1 MLAKTQLTTRGYSV
15 KPESLEEIQAWLSQ
29 LPATSIAQYTVALQ
43 RLLSAIP
50 DPTKSKL
57 VLSQAT
63 VRLAIASLTENKLKS
78 NRPKLI
84 VLPGAGGR
92 KSAMKIPG
100 IGAVKMPTSSQGM
113 GAGFGRPSTG
123 ISAAGRPAGDI
134 STGGLSGRKSAMKR
148 SPFGM
153 AGAPMGAAPMAPPS
167 VQPAAPPP
175 AAPPPAAPPADA
187 SPPAATA
194 QSVPRPQ
201 ARATQHGKPSS
212 SPGSEINIS
221 ASAKRE
227 PPRSAYALVDAPDS
241 VVSGDEFDV
250 VVGLSE
256 VQGANVVGAAL
267 ALPANTAYP
276 YVLSLQ
282 LVAEGFD
289 AVDGGSWR
297 QDVTATE
304 DDPYPQTNF
313 HIKAQAQEKGVQP
326 RALQVIYSIAG
337 QTIGFAVRPIAV
349 LSATSRAKPAAAET
363 TVAAIDFSVPTED
376 FAPDLTIHIIRDAN
390 IRSRLLW
397 TIESPHAA
405 VSQLSADAK
414 AESTDIGDEPDQY
427 AKRLV
432 QQVNQQEGSAGL
444 KALMRGIGKNVANQ
458 IPKSVW
464 AAIRAAADAAKG
476 PPSILILSEEPYV
489 PWELAAYAAPLAVAD
504 APAFLGAQTSV
515 GRWIL
520 GQGDTQLPPPHALGV
535 TSMAVI
541 WGEYNSA
548 KWARLQSA
556 EDEAA
561 KLREEY
567 GATSIDAKSASVLQC
582 LDGVP
587 PATALHFAIHGIYSP
602 GGVQDGLV
610 LIDDVTISPTQVS
623 GALLPAR
630 PFVFLNACQV
640 GSAQEVLGDYAG
652 MASAFLQAQASAVV
666 APLWSIKDGIA
677 KDISLE
683 FYRDAFA
690 GEPVAEVMRKQRS
703 KYGADNSATYLAYQ
717 YFGHPQLQLSRKK
730 TS

>member
-1 MLAKTQLTTRGYSV
+1 MSDKQITQVLQLAKTHLGALGYSV
-15 KPESLEEIQAWLSQ
+15 KPDALEEIRAWLSKLQ
-29 LPATSIAQYTVALQ
+29 ATSIAQYTVALQ
-43 RLLSAIP
+43 RLLDAIP
-50 DPTKSKL
+50 KSAGAKTT
-57 VLSQAT
+57 LSRAM
-63 VRLAIASLTENKLKS
+63 VRSTIASLTNK
-78 NRPKLI
+78 PKVALTKPI
-84 VLPGAGGR
+84 VLPGSGSRKTAMKMPSVNIAKMATISRGMGVGFGKPGR
-92 KSAMKIPG
+92 KTAMK
-100 IGAVKMPTSSQGM
+100 
-113 GAGFGRPSTG
+113 
-123 ISAAGRPAGDI
+123 
-134 STGGLSGRKSAMKR
+134 L
-148 SPFGM
+148 SPFGA
-153 AGAPMGAAPMAPPS
+153 AGAPAPMRTPPPS

-175 AAPPPAAPPADA
+175 AAIPL
-187 SPPAATA
+187 SPPK
-194 QSVPRPQ
+194 SPSRPMQ
-201 ARATQHGKPSS
+201 RAKPPV
-212 SPGSEINIS
+212 SPGSEINTG
-221 ASAKRE
+221 APTNRE

-241 VVSGDEFDV
+241 VVAGDEFDV
-250 VVGLSE
+250 VVGLSD
-256 VQGANVVGAAL
+256 VQGVNVIGAAL
-267 ALPANTAYP
+267 ALPANTVYP

-289 AVDGGSWR
+289 AVNGGSWR
-297 QDVTATE
+297 QDITATE

-313 HIKAQAQEKGVQP
+313 HLKAQAQDKGVQP

-349 LSATSRAKPAAAET
+349 LSATSRAKPAAADT
-363 TVAAIDFSVPTED
+363 TVAAIDVSVPTEE
-376 FAPDLTIHIIRDAN
+376 FAPDLTIHIIRDTN

-432 QQVNQQEGSAGL
+432 QQVNQQEGQAGL

-464 AAIRAAADAAKG
+464 KAIRAAADAAKG

-504 APAFLGAQTSV
+504 APAFLGAQASV

-541 WGEYNSA
+541 WGEYNSS

-567 GATSIDAKSASVLQC
+567 GATSIDAKSTSVLQC

-610 LIDDVTISPTQVS
+610 LTDDVTISPTQVS

-652 MASAFLQAQASAVV
+652 MASAFLQAQASAVI

-690 GEPVAEVMRKQRS
+690 GEPVAEVMRKQRA

-730 TS
+730 TT